1 MELEEIQDV
10 VESGGYLDHQALDI
24 ALDKYIQ
31 EKSKDEA
38 DSALEAANINV
49 TKARSNL
56 VELLVEN
63 AQKNGKTV
71 VVNSC
76 NKFFMT
82 CIKQEKII
90 KKAKKDFGDV
100 LFLTYAQKNKDIAKY
115 LNIDYRSTIV
125 VYKDNK
131 EIARTIGITK
141 KEEIYS
147 LIKKGI

>member
-1 MELEEIQDV
+1 MKKFLVILFLLICTQTFASEV
-10 VESGGYLDHQALDI
+10 
-24 ALDKYIQ
+24 KM
-31 EKSKDEA
+31 
-38 DSALEAANINV
+38 NF
-49 TKARSNL
+49 TKE
-56 VELLVEN
+56 VFEN

-71 VVNSC
+71 VVNSW
-76 NKFFMT
+76 NKFCMT

-141 KEEIYS
+141 KDEIYS
-147 LIKKGI
+147 LIKRGI

>member
-1 MELEEIQDV
+1 MKKFL
-10 VESGGYLDHQALDI
+10 
-24 ALDKYIQ
+24 
-31 EKSKDEA
+31 
-38 DSALEAANINV
+38 V
-49 TKARSNL
+49 TLFILISTQSFASEVKMNFTKE
-56 VELLVEN
+56 VFEN

-71 VVNSC
+71 VVNSW
-76 NKFFMT
+76 NKFCMT

-141 KEEIYS
+141 KDEIYS
-147 LIKKGI
+147 LIKRGI

>member
-1 MELEEIQDV
+1 MKKFLVTLFLLICTQTFASEV
-10 VESGGYLDHQALDI
+10 
-24 ALDKYIQ
+24 KMNFT
-31 EKSKDEA
+31 KDA
-38 DSALEAANINV
+38 F
-49 TKARSNL
+49 
-56 VELLVEN
+56 EN

-71 VVNSC
+71 VINSW
-76 NKFFMT
+76 NKFCMT

-100 LFLTYAQKNKDIAKY
+100 LFLTYAQKNKDIAEY

-125 VYKDNK
+125 VYKNNK
-131 EIARTIGITK
+131 EIARNIGITK

>member
-1 MELEEIQDV
+1 MKKFLVTLFILISTQSFASEV
-10 VESGGYLDHQALDI
+10 
-24 ALDKYIQ
+24 KMNFT
-31 EKSKDEA
+31 KDA
-38 DSALEAANINV
+38 F
-49 TKARSNL
+49 
-56 VELLVEN
+56 EN

-71 VVNSC
+71 VVISWK
-76 NKFFMT
+76 KFCMT

-141 KEEIYS
+141 KDEIYS
-147 LIKKGI
+147 LIKRGI

>member
-1 MELEEIQDV
+1 MKKFLVILFLLICTQTFASEV
-10 VESGGYLDHQALDI
+10 
-24 ALDKYIQ
+24 KM
-31 EKSKDEA
+31 
-38 DSALEAANINV
+38 NF
-49 TKARSNL
+49 TKE
-56 VELLVEN
+56 VFEN

-71 VVNSC
+71 VVNSW
-76 NKFFMT
+76 NKFCMT

-125 VYKDNK
+125 VYKNNK
-131 EIARTIGITK
+131 EIARNIGITK

>member
-1 MELEEIQDV
+1 MKKFLVTLFLLICTQTFASEV
-10 VESGGYLDHQALDI
+10 
-24 ALDKYIQ
+24 KMNFT
-31 EKSKDEA
+31 KDA
-38 DSALEAANINV
+38 F
-49 TKARSNL
+49 
-56 VELLVEN
+56 EN

-71 VVNSC
+71 VVNSW
-76 NKFFMT
+76 NKFCMT

-100 LFLTYAQKNKDIAKY
+100 LFLTFAQKNKDIANY

-131 EIARTIGITK
+131 EIARIIGITNK
-141 KEEIYS
+141 DDIYS

>member
-1 MELEEIQDV
+1 MKKFLVTLFILISTQSFASEV
-10 VESGGYLDHQALDI
+10 
-24 ALDKYIQ
+24 KMNFT
-31 EKSKDEA
+31 KD
-38 DSALEAANINV
+38 DF
-49 TKARSNL
+49 
-56 VELLVEN
+56 EN

-71 VVNSC
+71 VVNSW
-76 NKFFMT
+76 NKFCMT

-141 KEEIYS
+141 KDEIYS
-147 LIKKGI
+147 LIKRGI

>member
-1 MELEEIQDV
+1 MKKFLVTLFILISTQSFASEV
-10 VESGGYLDHQALDI
+10 
-24 ALDKYIQ
+24 KMNFT
-31 EKSKDEA
+31 KDA
-38 DSALEAANINV
+38 F
-49 TKARSNL
+49 
-56 VELLVEN
+56 EN

-71 VVNSC
+71 VVNSW
-76 NKFFMT
+76 NKFCMT

-100 LFLTYAQKNKDIAKY
+100 LFLTYAQKNKDIAEY

-125 VYKDNK
+125 VYKNNK
-131 EIARTIGITK
+131 EIARNIGITK

>member
-1 MELEEIQDV
+1 MKKFLVTLFILISTQSFASEV
-10 VESGGYLDHQALDI
+10 
-24 ALDKYIQ
+24 KMNFT
-31 EKSKDEA
+31 KDA
-38 DSALEAANINV
+38 F
-49 TKARSNL
+49 
-56 VELLVEN
+56 EN

-71 VVNSC
+71 VVNSW
-76 NKFFMT
+76 NKFCMT

-90 KKAKKDFGDV
+90 KKAKNDFGDV

-141 KEEIYS
+141 KDEIYS
-147 LIKKGI
+147 LIKRGI

>member
-1 MELEEIQDV
+1 MR
-10 VESGGYLDHQALDI
+10 
-24 ALDKYIQ
+24 K
-31 EKSKDEA
+31 
-38 DSALEAANINV
+38 
-49 TKARSNL
+49 
-56 VELLVEN
+56 LLVTLFLLICTQTFASEVKMNFTKDAFEN

-71 VVNSC
+71 VVNSW
-76 NKFFMT
+76 NKFCMT

-90 KKAKKDFGDV
+90 KKAKIDFGDV

-125 VYKDNK
+125 VYKNNK
-131 EIARTIGITK
+131 EIARNIGITK

>member
-1 MELEEIQDV
+1 MKKFLVIIFFLISTNAFTSEV
-10 VESGGYLDHQALDI
+10 
-24 ALDKYIQ
+24 KMNFT
-31 EKSKDEA
+31 KDA
-38 DSALEAANINV
+38 F
-49 TKARSNL
+49 
-56 VELLVEN
+56 EN

-71 VVNSC
+71 VINSW
-76 NKFFMT
+76 NKFCMT

-100 LFLTYAQKNKDIAKY
+100 LFLTFAQKNKDIAKY

-131 EIARTIGITK
+131 EIARIIGITNK
-141 KEEIYS
+141 DDIYS

>member
-1 MELEEIQDV
+1 MKKFL
-10 VESGGYLDHQALDI
+10 
-24 ALDKYIQ
+24 
-31 EKSKDEA
+31 
-38 DSALEAANINV
+38 V
-49 TKARSNL
+49 TLFILISTQSLASEVKMNFTKE
-56 VELLVEN
+56 VFEN

-71 VVNSC
+71 VVNSW
-76 NKFFMT
+76 NKFCMT

-141 KEEIYS
+141 KDEIYS
-147 LIKKGI
+147 LIKRGI

>member
-1 MELEEIQDV
+1 MRKFLVTLFLLICSQTFASEV
-10 VESGGYLDHQALDI
+10 
-24 ALDKYIQ
+24 KMNFT
-31 EKSKDEA
+31 KDA
-38 DSALEAANINV
+38 F
-49 TKARSNL
+49 
-56 VELLVEN
+56 EN

-71 VVNSC
+71 VVNSW
-76 NKFFMT
+76 NKFCMT

-125 VYKDNK
+125 VYKNNK
-131 EIARTIGITK
+131 EIARNIGITK

>member
-1 MELEEIQDV
+1 MKKFL
-10 VESGGYLDHQALDI
+10 
-24 ALDKYIQ
+24 
-31 EKSKDEA
+31 
-38 DSALEAANINV
+38 V
-49 TKARSNL
+49 TL
-56 VELLVEN
+56 FLLICTQTFASEVKMNFTKEVFEN

-71 VVNSC
+71 VVNSW
-76 NKFFMT
+76 NKFCMT

-141 KEEIYS
+141 KDEIYS
-147 LIKKGI
+147 LIKRGI

>member
-1 MELEEIQDV
+1 MKKFLVTLFLLICTQTFASEV
-10 VESGGYLDHQALDI
+10 
-24 ALDKYIQ
+24 KMNFT
-31 EKSKDEA
+31 KDA
-38 DSALEAANINV
+38 F
-49 TKARSNL
+49 
-56 VELLVEN
+56 EN

-71 VVNSC
+71 VVNSW
-76 NKFFMT
+76 NKFCMT

-90 KKAKKDFGDV
+90 KKAKIDFGDV

-131 EIARTIGITK
+131 EIARIIGITNK
-141 KEEIYS
+141 DDIYS

>member
-1 MELEEIQDV
+1 MKKFLVILFLLICTQTFASEV
-10 VESGGYLDHQALDI
+10 
-24 ALDKYIQ
+24 KMNFT
-31 EKSKDEA
+31 KDA
-38 DSALEAANINV
+38 F
-49 TKARSNL
+49 
-56 VELLVEN
+56 EN

-71 VVNSC
+71 VVNSW
-76 NKFFMT
+76 NKFCMT

>member
-1 MELEEIQDV
+1 MKKFLVTLFLLICTQTFASEV
-10 VESGGYLDHQALDI
+10 
-24 ALDKYIQ
+24 KMNFT
-31 EKSKDEA
+31 KDA
-38 DSALEAANINV
+38 F
-49 TKARSNL
+49 
-56 VELLVEN
+56 EN

-71 VVNSC
+71 VVNSW
-76 NKFFMT
+76 NKFCMT

-90 KKAKKDFGDV
+90 KKAKIDFGDV

-125 VYKDNK
+125 VYKNNK
-131 EIARTIGITK
+131 EIARNIGITK

>member
-1 MELEEIQDV
+1 MKKFL
-10 VESGGYLDHQALDI
+10 
-24 ALDKYIQ
+24 
-31 EKSKDEA
+31 
-38 DSALEAANINV
+38 V
-49 TKARSNL
+49 TLFILISTQSFASEVKMNFTKE
-56 VELLVEN
+56 VFEN

-71 VVNSC
+71 VVNSW
-76 NKFFMT
+76 NKFCMT